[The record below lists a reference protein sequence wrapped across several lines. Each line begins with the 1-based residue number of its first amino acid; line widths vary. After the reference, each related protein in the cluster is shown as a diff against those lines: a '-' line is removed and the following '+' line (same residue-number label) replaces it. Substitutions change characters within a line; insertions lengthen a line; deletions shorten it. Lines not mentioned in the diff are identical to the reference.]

1 MCLCVYEPKNWAHNL
16 SHKVPVKHVIQIDY
30 ISLLR
35 NSSELGHLYTWRASW
50 CIQFLPACGVLFVYA
65 ID

>member
-1 MCLCVYEPKNWAHNL
+1 MCLCLCVYEPKNWAHNL

-35 NSSELGHLYTWRASW
+35 NSSELGHLYT
-50 CIQFLPACGVLFVYA
+50 
-65 ID
+65 